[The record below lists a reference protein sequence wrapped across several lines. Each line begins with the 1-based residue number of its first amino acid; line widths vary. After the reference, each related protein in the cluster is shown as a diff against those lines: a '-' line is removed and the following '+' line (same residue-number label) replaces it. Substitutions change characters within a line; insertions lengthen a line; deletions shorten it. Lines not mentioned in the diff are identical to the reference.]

1 MKKLM
6 IVAAAALCS
15 AFAQAASVNWQVTNG
30 TADQAGYSVY
40 MVAAISDAWTG
51 EADLA
56 KDATALGT
64 GTSGTIKQS
73 GRNYM
78 ITPTGAAGEGITADA
93 SLYLV
98 LLKSADAKDYTYISM
113 GDISSYVYEPPASS
127 PGTFGTTSAALLAGN
142 TGSFSS
148 GSTPSDVPE
157 PTSGL
162 LMILG
167 MAGLALRRKRA

>member
-1 MKKLM
+1 MKKIM
-6 IVAAAALCS
+6 IVATAVLCG
-15 AFAQAASVNWQVTNG
+15 AFAHAATINWSISNG
-30 TADQAGYSVY
+30 TEDQVGYSVY
-40 MVAAISDAWTG
+40 MVAAISDAWTSS
-51 EADLA
+51 ADVA
-56 KDATALGT
+56 ADATKLGA
-64 GTSGTIKQS
+64 GTSGSIEKS

-78 ITPTGAAGEGITADA
+78 IAPTTAAGEGITADA

-98 LLKSADAKDYTYISM
+98 LLKSADAKDYTYVSM
-113 GDISSYVYEPPASS
+113 GDISSYAYEPPASS
-127 PGTFGTTSAALLAGN
+127 PGTFGMTSAALLAGQ